1 MRTHHEEPIVRRMLS
16 ASVLAFGL
24 LSGCAGSSQDE
35 PTAPAD
41 TVVLP
46 PAPAPAGTV
55 DDRCA
60 QLSQEV
66 LDAYNRGDREAE
78 QAAADEFDR
87 LAEAGECD

>member
-1 MRTHHEEPIVRRMLS
+1 MSPQRPLTLLFCLQPRRQPS
-16 ASVLAFGL
+16 
-24 LSGCAGSSQDE
+24 
-35 PTAPAD
+35 
-41 TVVLP
+41 
-46 PAPAPAGTV
+46 TV